1 MLLPAMLVLLPLFGG
16 SLVYGLLQSLGWQ
29 PIIGRTEISLA
40 AYREILFGTEY
51 AHKFWEAVG
60 FSLWISFTS
69 TALSTVL
76 AVGLALLVRRSSFG
90 KGVSTFLLQFSLP
103 VPHLVA
109 AIGVL
114 FLLSQSGLASR
125 AVRMLGLMDQP
136 AGFPVLVRDSHG
148 LGVIFAYLWKEVPF
162 MGLVVLAALQSVSQD
177 YEDSARSLGAGPW
190 QRFRYITL
198 PVIAPSLAASSIL
211 VFTYVFGAYEIP
223 GILGVRNPQSLPVL
237 SYELFVSP
245 DLRDRAAAMA
255 LSVIM
260 STLVLVLVA
269 LYLALVRRL
278 GRNGQDL
285 QVDQARAVGP
295 GSAIRK
301 SGPASRESIG

>member
-1 MLLPAMLVLLPLFGG
+1 MLLPAMLVMVPLFGG
-16 SLVYGLLQSLGWQ
+16 SLVYGLMQSLGWH
-29 PIIGRTEISLA
+29 PIIGRMEISLA
-40 AYREILFGTEY
+40 AYSQVLFDPEY
-51 AHKFWEAVG
+51 ASKFWQAVA
-60 FSLWISFTS
+60 FSLWISFVS
-69 TALSTVL
+69 TALSAVL
-76 AVGLALLVRRSSFG
+76 AVGLALLIRRSSLG

-125 AVRMLGLMDQP
+125 AVRMLGLIDQP
-136 AGFPVLVRDSHG
+136 AGFPVLVRDSAG
-148 LGVIFAYLWKEVPF
+148 LGVIIAYLWKEVPF
-162 MGLVVLAALQSVSQD
+162 MGLVVLAALQSAGHD
-177 YEDSARSLGAGPW
+177 YEDSARTLGAGPW

-223 GILGVRNPQSLPVL
+223 GILGVRNPQSMPVL

-255 LSVIM
+255 LGVIM
-260 STLVLVLVA
+260 TALVLVLVA
-269 LYLALVRRL
+269 LYLALVHRL
-278 GRNGQDL
+278 GRNGQSE
-285 QVDQARAVGP
+285 
-295 GSAIRK
+295 SA
-301 SGPASRESIG
+301 SQDGAA

>member
-1 MLLPAMLVLLPLFGG
+1 MRSQRYDTALMLLPAMLVLVPLFGG

-29 PIIGRTEISLA
+29 PIIGRTEVSLA
-40 AYREILFGTEY
+40 AYRQILFGSEY
-51 AHKFWEAVG
+51 APKFWEAVG
-60 FSLWISFTS
+60 FSLWISFVSTS
-69 TALSTVL
+69 LSAVL

-125 AVRMLGLMDQP
+125 AVRVLGLIDQP
-136 AGFPVLVRDSHG
+136 GDFPVMVRDSHG
-148 LGVIFAYLWKEVPF
+148 LGVIIAYLWKEVPF
-162 MGLVVLAALQSVSQD
+162 MGLVVLAALQSASQD
-177 YEDSARSLGAGPW
+177 YEDSARTLGAGPW

-198 PVIAPSLAASSIL
+198 PVIAPALAASSIL

-237 SYELFVSP
+237 SYELFISP
-245 DLRDRAAAMA
+245 DLRDRGAAMA
-255 LSVIM
+255 LSVLM
-260 STLVLVLVA
+260 STLILVLVA
-269 LYLALVRRL
+269 LYMVLIRRL
-278 GRNGQDL
+278 GRNGQ
-285 QVDQARAVGP
+285 
-295 GSAIRK
+295 
-301 SGPASRESIG
+301 SGPASQGGAG

>member
-1 MLLPAMLVLLPLFGG
+1 M
-16 SLVYGLLQSLGWQ
+16 VYGLMQSLGWQ
-29 PIIGRTEISLA
+29 PIIGRTELSLA
-40 AYREILFGTEY
+40 AYRQILFESEY
-51 AHKFWEAVG
+51 APKFWEATA
-60 FSLWISFTS
+60 FSLYVSLVS
-69 TALSTVL
+69 TALSAVL
-76 AVGLALLVRRSSFG
+76 AVGLALLIRKSTFGRSI
-90 KGVSTFLLQFSLP
+90 STFLLQFSLP

-125 AVRMLGLMDQP
+125 AVRLLGLIAQP
-136 AGFPVLVRDSHG
+136 ADFPVLVRDRNG
-148 LGVIFAYLWKEVPF
+148 LGVIIAYLWKEVPF
-162 MGLVVLAALQSVSQD
+162 MGLVVLAALQSASQD
-177 YEDSARSLGAGPW
+177 YEDSARTLGAGPW

-198 PVIAPSLAASSIL
+198 PVITPSLAASSIL

-269 LYLALVRRL
+269 LYMALVRRL
-278 GRNGQDL
+278 GQNGQSGL
-285 QVDQARAVGP
+285 ASQERAG
-295 GSAIRK
+295 
-301 SGPASRESIG
+301 